1 MGNKKDNIKVVA
13 PANSPHICYIPRGY
27 EKTVAF
33 VKRKTG
39 MSLYRIICASA
50 GYSLSDKDKIQTFK
64 RSLRQLGYKTI
75 GDWVTR
81 MLDIIC
87 ETEDYK
93 NIPKPIKKEN

>member
-1 MGNKKDNIKVVA
+1 VARNKDNIKVVA

-39 MSLYRIICASA
+39 MSMYRIICASA
-50 GYSLSDKDKIQTFK
+50 GFSLSDKGKIQEFK
-64 RSLRQLGYKTI
+64 RTLRQLGYKTI

-87 ETEDYK
+87 ETEDYR
-93 NIPKPIKKEN
+93 NIPKPIKKEF

>member
-1 MGNKKDNIKVVA
+1 MQTKDNIKVVA

-39 MSLYRIICASA
+39 MSMYRIICASA
-50 GYSLSDKDKIQTFK
+50 GHSLSDKDKIQAFK
-64 RSLRQLGYKTI
+64 QLLRQLGYKTI
-75 GDWVTR
+75 GEWVTQ

-93 NIPKPIKKEN
+93 NIPKPTKKEK

>member
-1 MGNKKDNIKVVA
+1 MGSSKDNIKVVA
-13 PANSPHICYIPRGY
+13 PANSPHICYIPRRY

-39 MSLYRIICASA
+39 MSLYRIICDSA

-64 RSLRQLGYKTI
+64 QSLRQLGYKNI

-87 ETEDYK
+87 ETEDYQ
-93 NIPKPIKKEN
+93 NIPKPVKKEK

>member
-1 MGNKKDNIKVVA
+1 MRNKDSIKVVA

-39 MSLYRIICASA
+39 MSMYRIICASA
-50 GYSLSDKDKIQTFK
+50 GHSLSDKEKIQAFK
-64 RSLRQLGYKTI
+64 QELKRLGYKTI
-75 GDWVTR
+75 GDWVTC

-87 ETEDYK
+87 KTEDYQ
-93 NIPKPIKKEN
+93 NIPKPIKKEK

>member
-1 MGNKKDNIKVVA
+1 MSKKDSIKVVA

-33 VKRKTG
+33 IKRKSG

-50 GYSLSDKDKIQTFK
+50 GYSLSDKDKIQQFK
-64 RSLRQLGYKTI
+64 QELKKLGYKTI
-75 GDWVTR
+75 GDWVTH

-87 ETEDYK
+87 KTEDYK
-93 NIPKPIKKEN
+93 NIPKPIKKEK

>member
-1 MGNKKDNIKVVA
+1 MGSSKDNIKVVA

-39 MSLYRIICASA
+39 MSLYRLICASA
-50 GYSLSDKDKIQTFK
+50 GFSLSDKDKIYSFK
-64 RSLRQLGYKTI
+64 QMLKKLGYKTI
-75 GDWVTR
+75 GEWVTR

-87 ETEDYK
+87 ETEEYTH
-93 NIPKPIKKEN
+93 IPKPIKKEK

>member
-1 MGNKKDNIKVVA
+1 MTRNKDSIKVVA

-39 MSLYRIICASA
+39 MSMYRLICASA
-50 GYSLSDKDKIQTFK
+50 GHHLTDKTKIQAFK
-64 RSLRQLGYKTI
+64 QYLRQLGYKTI
-75 GDWVTR
+75 GEWVTR

-87 ETEDYK
+87 ETEDYQ
-93 NIPKPIKKEN
+93 NIPKPIKKEK

>member
-1 MGNKKDNIKVVA
+1 MGNSKDNIKVVA

-39 MSLYRIICASA
+39 MSMYRIICASA
-50 GYSLSDKDKIQTFK
+50 GFNLSNKDNIQVFK
-64 RSLRQLGYKTI
+64 RIVRQLGYKNI

-87 ETEDYK
+87 ETEDYR
-93 NIPKPIKKEN
+93 NIPKPVKKEK